1 MAEQLLLEPVDVEDD
16 SLQRIAIDTFRF
28 KKEINAIVT
37 DMAGSAKQKS
47 EERTDLTEL
56 MTTMLETRKRA
67 LKDHEKQQKRQKK
80 QAIQGQQAAAAGALQ
95 PVGAGASSS
104 TAVVGAALPPSSVKR
119 ERAADWDVQVGY
131 GSNAPFE
138 TWLEKDHPKEGAFKF
153 AHDILKQKNL
163 TYCGA
168 PLQPAYQKGGQG
180 TGATES
186 PRPDGTVVPNTKGA
200 WASKLVVFF
209 QVGSPP
215 WHRQT
220 PMQCGASSHQEAHQ
234 GRQS

>member
-1 MAEQLLLEPVDVEDD
+1 MAEQLLLEPVDVEED
-16 SLQRIAIDTFRF
+16 SVQRITVDTFRY
-28 KKEINAIVT
+28 KKTINAIVT

-47 EERTDLTEL
+47 EEHKDLTEL

-131 GSNAPFE
+131 PEAAPFE
-138 TWLEKDHPKEGAFKF
+138 TWLERDHPKEGAFKF
-153 AHDILKQKNL
+153 SES
-163 TYCGA
+163 
-168 PLQPAYQKGGQG
+168 
-180 TGATES
+180 TGRSEHISTEQ
-186 PRPDGTVVPNTKGA
+186 A
-200 WASKLVVFF
+200 LLL
-209 QVGSPP
+209 
-215 WHRQT
+215 
-220 PMQCGASSHQEAHQ
+220 
-234 GRQS
+234 